1 MPISQFSFTKPGTDP
16 STAKFAR
23 DRQIAEALA
32 QQSLTADPT
41 QMVGNYAIRQTA
53 LNPLAK
59 IAQALASRKIAERA
73 DTGEREYQQQMGQDR
88 ARMIAEA
95 MRAGQGQEARP
106 AIEAPPEELGGG
118 PGRPDMPAQAP
129 DPARTYMMLAGASDP
144 ALQGVGLQGM
154 LSSMA
159 PKAPIK
165 ARPGDV
171 FLDPNNPN
179 RQLGAVPSAP
189 NQQKVSIPD
198 GKGGERVGFVDMTN
212 PNPMSTFVEAGA
224 QPPKAEILP
233 SGQAIN
239 PFQVQ
244 PGQIFNDPNKLMGIG
259 PDGRPLVNQPLVDV
273 KGRIAERGAPR
284 TSVSVNTDK
293 TMFSGAAGEVGKSL
307 GNAADN
313 ARAAVGTINTVG
325 QILQALDSGKVIA
338 GPGTTARQFLGQVG
352 QTLGIAGK
360 DATDQ
365 LTQTRQAIQGLAQ
378 LELDAAQ
385 QMKGQ
390 GQITEAE
397 RSIIRRAASGDIDSI
412 SIPELRMLM
421 GGLDK
426 VARFKISSNQRNVEL
441 LRQQPG
447 AGALPQFMDVPMPP
461 TYQPQ
466 QQQPSIPPPPA
477 GFQVV
482 R

>member
-1 MPISQFSFTKPGTDP
+1 
-16 STAKFAR
+16 
-23 DRQIAEALA
+23 
-32 QQSLTADPT
+32 
-41 QMVGNYAIRQTA
+41 
-53 LNPLAK
+53 
-59 IAQALASRKIAERA
+59 
-73 DTGEREYQQQMGQDR
+73 
-88 ARMIAEA
+88 
-95 MRAGQGQEARP
+95 
-106 AIEAPPEELGGG
+106 
-118 PGRPDMPAQAP
+118 MPAQAP

>member
-1 MPISQFSFTKPGTDP
+1 MAISQFSFTKPGTDP

-106 AIEAPPEELGGG
+106 AIKAPPEELGGG

-144 ALQGVGLQGM
+144 MLQQAGMQGM
-154 LSSMA
+154 LSSMT
-159 PKAPIK
+159 PKAPIRLGK
-165 ARPGDV
+165 DDRLV
-171 FLDPNNPN
+171 DPTNYGTIVGP
-179 RQLGAVPSAP
+179 
-189 NQQKVSIPD
+189 QQQPKITRVEIPD
-198 GKGGERVGFVDMTN
+198 GKGGVRVGFVDMN
-212 PNPMSTFVEAGA
+212 SSNPMQTFQEAGA